1 MLIPLLLGA
10 CGAPATD
17 AGPTTTPSDGPTAAS
32 MASASVAASP
42 SQMPAATP
50 TLDAPADS
58 TFTTPDGSLS
68 FAYPAGWSVNPV
80 DGQENAYAVVD
91 AAGSERA
98 TLRDRLEGLAM
109 ASVITGV
116 DIGFRTPVPGIKGP
130 AGQGASV
137 VVQGTW
143 GQAVGGQAAVFAL
156 STDGSADPI
165 GRAAIEVP
173 AGGYYVIFAGL
184 TPLETPTVPPS
195 EEELVSS
202 VKAFAKSPD
211 FAETARVISSLTLHA
226 DKVQAV
232 GCFGARYKYR
242 ELNGIS
248 CNDAKGTLDRVE
260 KTGTGVG
267 ARSME
272 TADYMCFYASA
283 GEKQSGQADVI
294 CRNKANPDGI
304 SFDAWLK

>member
-1 MLIPLLLGA
+1 M
-10 CGAPATD
+10 
-17 AGPTTTPSDGPTAAS
+17 
-32 MASASVAASP
+32 
-42 SQMPAATP
+42 
-50 TLDAPADS
+50 
-58 TFTTPDGSLS
+58 
-68 FAYPAGWSVNPV
+68 

-91 AAGSERA
+91 AAGNERA
-98 TLRDRLEGLAM
+98 TLRDRIEGLAI

-130 AGQGASV
+130 TGQGASLV
-137 VVQGTW
+137 VEGTW
-143 GQAVGGQAAVFAL
+143 GQAVGSQAAIFAL
-156 STDGSADPI
+156 ATDGSTEPI
-165 GRAAIEVP
+165 GRAAVEVP
-173 AGGYYVIFAGL
+173 AGGYYVIFIGM

-195 EEELVSS
+195 EGELVASA
-202 VKAFAKSPD
+202 KAFANSPD
-211 FAETARVISSLTLHA
+211 FAETAKVISSLTLHA

-242 ELNGIS
+242 ELNGIN
-248 CNDAKGTLDRVE
+248 CDDAKATLDRVE

-272 TADYMCFYASA
+272 TADYMCFYAGY